1 MDDILLFIE
10 KDKRGAFMKIG
21 FIGVGHMGSSL
32 ARAIKGY
39 PDTFL
44 YFNDIDNE
52 KALALKEE
60 ITNSDVKSFN
70 EVVGLVDYLFIGVK
84 PNDANEVYKQI
95 KDINDK
101 VIIISMVAG
110 KTISDISGFIT
121 NPIIRILP
129 NTPVA
134 IKSGL
139 TLYNHSSNVNKEQLD
154 AFISFMKE
162 TGELVKVKED
172 KINAISVVTGSA
184 PAYLDYFIDALI
196 KALEKEGIDKKEATY
211 YALMMSLGTIKLDL
225 ESNKSPL
232 ELGKEVCSPNGS
244 TIEGVNILLNRDLYA
259 IVEEAFQ
266 ATLKKNNKMRKD

>member
-1 MDDILLFIE
+1 
-10 KDKRGAFMKIG
+10 
-21 FIGVGHMGSSL
+21 
-32 ARAIKGY
+32 
-39 PDTFL
+39 
-44 YFNDIDNE
+44 
-52 KALALKEE
+52 
-60 ITNSDVKSFN
+60 
-70 EVVGLVDYLFIGVK
+70 
-84 PNDANEVYKQI
+84 
-95 KDINDK
+95 
-101 VIIISMVAG
+101 
-110 KTISDISGFIT
+110 
-121 NPIIRILP
+121 
-129 NTPVA
+129 
-134 IKSGL
+134 
-139 TLYNHSSNVNKEQLD
+139 
-154 AFISFMKE
+154 MKE

-225 ESNKSPL
+225 ESYKSPL

>member
-1 MDDILLFIE
+1 
-10 KDKRGAFMKIG
+10 MKIS

-32 ARAIKGY
+32 ARAIKDY
-39 PDTFL
+39 PNTFL
-44 YFNDIDNE
+44 YFNDIDNK

-60 ITNSDVKSFN
+60 IANSDVKRFN

-84 PNDANEVYKQI
+84 PNDANEVYKQM
-95 KDINDK
+95 KEINNN

-110 KTISDISGFIT
+110 KTISDISSFLT

-139 TLYNHSSNVNKEQLD
+139 TLYNHSSNVNKEQLET
-154 AFISFMKE
+154 FIGFMKE

-196 KALEKEGIDKKEATY
+196 KALEQEGIDKKEATY
-211 YALMMSLGTIKLDL
+211 YALMMALGTIKLDL
-225 ESNKSPL
+225 NSNKSPL
-232 ELGKEVCSPNGS
+232 DLGKEVCSPNGS
-244 TIEGVNILLNRDLYA
+244 TIEGIDILLKRNLYD

-266 ATLKKNNKMRKD
+266 ATLKKNNKMVED